1 MIKEDLIR
9 RLSEELVGKISYAQA
24 KQYMDTMLIC
34 FEKVLLDKKKLMI
47 RNFGSFVLRKKKE
60 RMGRNPKTKEE
71 YKISKRYAITF
82 YPAKHLKQSIAEDI
96 CIFLKKDL

>member
-82 YPAKHLKQSIAEDI
+82 YPAKNLKQSIAEDI
-96 CIFLKKDL
+96 